1 MSDEYLW
8 DRSGDPDPEV
18 AALEQ
23 LLGQLGHRAAPG
35 TWPAPAPKRRWPAY
49 VAYGA
54 VAASIALMIGATF
67 LTTRVAHPT
76 WQVVSVAGT
85 PRVGAADVGTEGTI
99 RVGEWL
105 ETDASSRA
113 RIDVGLVGQVQ
124 VGPNSRIGLL
134 KTQPTEH
141 RLSLARGTIEARIWA
156 PPGLFFVET
165 RSAVAIDLGCV
176 YSLEM
181 DEGGEGL
188 LRVKTGFVG
197 FEYGGRESF
206 VPQGA
211 ACATRPDLGPG
222 TPYYE
227 DANAA
232 FHAALERVDTLSAG
246 SSGHADALTTVLAEA
261 RKADAL
267 TLWHLLSRV
276 ETADRARVFDRLAAL
291 VPPPP
296 TVTRDGIVQLDRPML
311 DLWWDALGLGNT
323 TFWRA
328 WKGSYPLSKPR

>member
-1 MSDEYLW
+1 MSDEYVW
-8 DRSGDPDPEV
+8 DRSGKPDPDV

-23 LLGQLGHRAAPG
+23 LLGPLGHRAAPG
-35 TWPAPAPKRRWPAY
+35 GWLTRAPKRRWPAY
-49 VAYGA
+49 LAYGA
-54 VAASIALMIGATF
+54 LAASVLLIVGATF
-67 LTTRVAHPT
+67 MTTRVGHPT

-85 PRVGAADVGTEGTI
+85 PRVGAAQVGAAGTI
-99 RVGEWL
+99 GVGEWL

-113 RIDVGLVGQVQ
+113 RIDVGLVGQVE

-134 KTQPTEH
+134 KTEPTEH
-141 RLSLARGTIEARIWA
+141 RLSLARGAIEARIWA

-176 YSLEM
+176 YSLEV

-211 ACATRPDLGPG
+211 ACATRPDRGPG

-227 DANAA
+227 DATAA
-232 FHAALERVDTLSAG
+232 FRAALDRVDTLPPG
-246 SSGHADALTTVLAEA
+246 SNAHADALATVLAEA

-276 ETADRARVFDRLAAL
+276 EANDRARVFDRMAAL

-296 TVTRDGIVQLDRPML
+296 SVTRDGIVQLDRLML
-311 DLWWDALGLGNT
+311 DLWWNAVGLGDT

-328 WKGSYPLSKPR
+328 WKGIYPLR